1 MKKNK
6 NSVYPEKL
14 PVMPLVDKVLF
25 PNMVLPILVGREQSL
40 QAVMTAM
47 NDQKM
52 LFVVSQKENK
62 MDDLKVDDINKH
74 GTIAIIN
81 NVIRLPNGLLK
92 VVLEGLQVAI
102 IENLQLTKT
111 NYFECSYKLVEFDVP
126 KSDKN
131 IDILFKQF
139 DRLYRILLE
148 GEKTQLED
156 LETYNNFD
164 TIQQKIYYVIGN
176 LNEKTQVKQKVLEVD
191 NIKEQ
196 LEIAIQILQ
205 TEIEILKV
213 KNEINAKIH
222 EKMLSNQKKAII
234 QEQIRIL
241 KQELG
246 DDEDFED
253 DEIKKLKE
261 KAIKAKMPK
270 HTYDKFLEEIKKFSK
285 IHPYSP
291 EAAVNRAYIEWLL
304 NVPWSK
310 KSKDNID
317 ITKVKEILD
326 KDHFGLEKPKDR
338 ILEFISVLNL
348 VKSLKGQ
355 ILCFVG
361 PPGVGK
367 TSLAMSIAR
376 ALNRKFVRISLGGV
390 RDEAEIRGHR
400 RTYVGALPGK
410 IIQAMKKAG
419 TVNPLILLD
428 EIDKMSSDFRG
439 DPASAMLEVLDP
451 EQNKAFNDHYLEVD
465 YDLSKV
471 LFITTA
477 NVMYNIPAPLL
488 DRMEVIELPGYLEHE
503 KIEIAKNYIIPK
515 ETEANGLKKA
525 EIIWTDEALKVI
537 INNYTREAG
546 VRNLQRV
553 IANILRKIAKK
564 IVEGNK
570 KYNKIKITE
579 KVVHELLRTPKYLKD
594 FANLEHKI
602 GVVNGLA
609 WTSTGGDVLIVEG
622 TLMKGSQKL
631 ILTGKLGEVMKESA
645 TCALSFVKANAL
657 KLGISEDAF
666 ENKDIHI
673 HFPEGAIPK
682 DGPSAGISIA
692 TVITSLFSSRKIR
705 SDYAM
710 TGEITLQGNILPIG
724 GLNEKLLAAKRV
736 GIKNII
742 IPKDNEKDLEDVKQE
757 IKKDLNFIFAE
768 NFFDIVDK
776 VFVSDQ
782 VN

>member
-6 NSVYPEKL
+6 NITFPEKL
-14 PVMPLVDKVLF
+14 PIMPLIDKVLF

-47 NDQKM
+47 NNNKL
-52 LFVVSQKENK
+52 LFVVTQKENK
-62 MDDLKVDDINKH
+62 MDELTPEDIYQH

-81 NVIRLPNGLLK
+81 NIIRLPNGLLK
-92 VVLEGLQVAI
+92 IVLEGIQVAI
-102 IENLQLTKT
+102 IDKVELTNS
-111 NYFECSYKLVEFDVP
+111 NYLECTYKIVEFSES
-126 KSDKN
+126 KNDKE
-131 IDILFKQF
+131 IEILFKQF
-139 DRLYRILLE
+139 ERLVKSLLNND
-148 GEKTQLED
+148 KNQIED
-156 LETYNNFD
+156 LDTYNNFE
-164 TIQQKIYYVIGN
+164 TIQQKIYFIIGN
-176 LNEKTQVKQKVLEVD
+176 LNEKNQVKQKVLEAKD
-191 NIKEQ
+191 IQEQ
-196 LEIAIQILQ
+196 LTTAIQILQ
-205 TEIEILKV
+205 TELEVQKV
-213 KNEINAKIH
+213 KKEIETKLH
-222 EKMLSNQKKAII
+222 EKFVSNQKKAII

-246 DDEDFED
+246 DEAEEDD

-261 KAIKAKMPK
+261 LALKAKMPK
-270 HTYDKFLEEIKKFSK
+270 HAYNKFLEEIKRFSK

-291 EAAVNRAYIEWLL
+291 EASVSRTYIEWLL
-304 NVPWSK
+304 NVPWNK

-317 ITKVKEILD
+317 IQKVKKILD
-326 KDHFGLEKPKDR
+326 DDHYGLEKPKER
-338 ILEFISVLNL
+338 ILEYISVLNL

-355 ILCFVG
+355 IICFVG

-419 TVNPLILLD
+419 TINPLILLD
-428 EIDKMSSDFRG
+428 EIDKMASDFRG

-477 NVMYNIPAPLL
+477 NVMFNIPAPLL
-488 DRMEVIELPGYLEHE
+488 DRMEIIELPGYLEHE
-503 KIEIAKNYIIPK
+503 KIKIAKDYIIPK
-515 ETEANGLKKA
+515 ETEANGLKNVNIKWKDKA
-525 EIIWTDEALKVI
+525 LQTI
-537 INNYTREAG
+537 INRYTKEAG

-570 KYNKIKITE
+570 KYHNITITE
-579 KVVHELLRTPKYLKD
+579 KLVYELLGTPKYIND
-594 FANLEHKI
+594 YANLEPKV

-609 WTSTGGDVLIVEG
+609 WTSTGGDVLLVEA

-631 ILTGKLGEVMKESA
+631 ILTGKLGDVMKESA
-645 TCALSFVKANAL
+645 SCALSFVKANAA
-657 KLGISEDAF
+657 KLGIPEDAF
-666 ENKDIHI
+666 ENKDVHI

-682 DGPSAGISIA
+682 DGPSAGITIA
-692 TVITSLFSSRKIR
+692 TVLISVFANKKVRA
-705 SDYAM
+705 DYAM

-724 GLNEKLLAAKRV
+724 GLNEKLLAAKRT
-736 GIKNII
+736 GIKNILL
-742 IPKDNEKDLEDVKQE
+742 PKDNEKDLEDVKKE
-757 IKKDLNFIFAE
+757 IKKDLNIIFVE
-768 NFFDIVDK
+768 NYLDIVDLI
-776 VFVSDQ
+776 FVKE
-782 VN
+782 